1 MSWLYYTRPTLKSP
15 SFLPSQKPPQFPP
28 FHSVVGAF
36 AEIPSRLSYI
46 PFGCSSSTHY
56 VWVKILIIQHVGH
69 VKSICL
75 SRYSLISFPCL
86 IDKIH
91 WFSSWRNPELA
102 SKSVCHAVCHAEC
115 QEGCHERKDGK
126 ERAGRKDRKKRK
138 EKKGKKQIK
147 DKRWKRNIRE
157 TAKTTPARCQAWLRK
172 H

>member
-102 SKSVCHAVCHAEC
+102 SKSVCHAEC